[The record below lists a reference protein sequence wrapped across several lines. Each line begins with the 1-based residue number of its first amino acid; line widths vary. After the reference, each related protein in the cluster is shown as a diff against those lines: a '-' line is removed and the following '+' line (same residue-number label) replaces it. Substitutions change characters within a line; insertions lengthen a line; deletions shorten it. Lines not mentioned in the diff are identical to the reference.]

1 MTAAP
6 TRVREL
12 PRERVL
18 EFAETL
24 PTGQREAVID
34 LAGKW
39 KHGWI
44 PLDAIAAAIKAK
56 QMKGDGI
63 RRPGANAGAV
73 RPRPAGKSRLDARG
87 AAQRAAVVNGARA
100 KGRPAQPGRRTAAPG
115 APASPRTELQ
125 THAAEAVRLK
135 APELRDRAAK
145 GDRVAAAELER
156 RAAKRTAKAPA
167 AKGAEQAL
175 HDRYAAART
184 PQEKE
189 LAASNLAEHYRA
201 AGKATPARNWQRTA
215 EKHAPGEPAGSS
227 TPEHIAKMTPEQMRA
242 ELAPSKAPHTAAV
255 AGVGDGA
262 ATPAGMPTISR
273 EDAMRRLAA
282 SYTHTELAAE
292 LKRAKTGSDAHKI
305 LHEEGV
311 RRLQQAEHPDA
322 PPREEPPAVP
332 AAKPKAKRKPSALH
346 EEYRR
351 QREEQ
356 DRRFEAHAGGGVAA
370 QDTKSQEYKDYFG
383 VGDHSTTPQE
393 ERVTFAR
400 FLEQRRQGNEYQRR
414 QQQAYDS
421 GVKLGVQH
429 AQQSDSSKHDAEYAH
444 HEANHGQDG
453 AEMFGSGY
461 SDGILAGSQKAEEAR
476 KAAESA
482 KATADYDAAHKRA
495 TNASVAAGRAGTA
508 EAHKAAILAH
518 ADAGKAALAAGD
530 REQAQHHI
538 ALAGQHKA
546 AHGKAVQREAEAGD
560 ATKVNERLRA
570 ESAARGEP
578 QTEAEHAARAHDWN
592 IGNRVQATAD
602 GHSTAATPEDAAVVL
617 RSRWT
622 TPAQKEAARKLAQ
635 QRHEAVTAAAR
646 ERLAGTSDEELAK
659 LLREHPLATANMPAE
674 NKRAIAAVARERL
687 AARGGHAFTTGDQ
700 AELNRKLE
708 AEHPGASMTHAGQ
721 SMSDGELATA
731 DPGKLTDRDLLIARH
746 NSAMIPA
753 RAQAIQAEINRRHA
767 EKNAARPPAEPAHMP
782 DAEARAIARMG
793 TETDRSRAPG
803 PNGEQHGDVVTLT
816 NVGTSGERRAVY
828 VGRDINGNPQYRGTV
843 NGTMSTSSIPASS
856 YDKIGPRVNKGSE
869 IVPRNP
875 GQSRFARPV
884 ENLKRRELTAE
895 LLTAKGPREQQLQAE
910 LTRRNTARANGSPAR
925 GLNDYG
931 TRHDNPTRLQEAQD
945 RGPVRLEGNQSIVLN
960 GPNAGKVSEGRSS
973 ATAGS
978 AAERKATVRKVG
990 ANGTDVTVEH
1000 NGTTYRRSG
1009 GGAFYTV
1016 PERGAGQMVESPT
1029 LQRRLERAHFAAL
1042 EQHHAAENPS
1052 AARQFGEAANAGQR
1066 ANIGEAQAQARK
1078 AAQGPPQQGEMF
1090 GGHGEHQGDMFDQPP
1105 EPAKA
1110 APSIRVEHSGDG
1122 TVVYGTE
1129 RGDTATTE
1137 ALKAQGFKW
1146 SRNLGGWYLPR
1157 TWNESTRELRVRGLQ
1172 ARLGDKITVERGARG
1187 PSGTAAE
1194 RAQAQIARA
1203 NEIADQQ
1210 RERAAR
1216 FRAESDAQ
1224 DAAARR
1230 ISDHIPMGQP
1240 ILVGHH
1246 SEGRHRR
1253 DLERIH
1259 SRTRKSIEAHDNAQ
1273 HAEGRAQS
1281 AEARARQLG
1290 DPRAA
1295 ARRLERSQAELR
1307 SVERK
1312 LNGTGKEMH
1321 GENHPAT
1328 GDYAE
1333 RLRARQTELK
1343 QSIEHDTGIAGDLV
1357 GGESGQARYG
1367 KHNVQPGDVV
1377 KVGGT
1382 SHIVHSTGPKN
1393 AKLMTSV
1400 GPLPYAYTQIQAHGP
1415 LEDASTDTLKKMLA
1429 NSDRIASFG
1438 SSRRTFPPAVTDRI
1452 KSILRAR
1459 GEG

>member
-87 AAQRAAVVNGARA
+87 PRSAPRWSTAPAPRAAPRSLAAVPRLPVR
-100 KGRPAQPGRRTAAPG
+100 RPRRGPNCRRTP
-115 APASPRTELQ
+115 PRPSGS
-125 THAAEAVRLK
+125 RR
-135 APELRDRAAK
+135 PELRDRAAK
-145 GDRVAAAELER
+145 GDRVAKAELER

-273 EDAMRRLAA
+273 EDAMRRMAA

-978 AAERKATVRKVG
+978 AAEPKATVRKVG

-1052 AARQFGEAANAGQR
+1052 AARQFGEAAN
-1066 ANIGEAQAQARK
+1066 
-1078 AAQGPPQQGEMF
+1078 
-1090 GGHGEHQGDMFDQPP
+1090 
-1105 EPAKA
+1105 
-1110 APSIRVEHSGDG
+1110 S
-1122 TVVYGTE
+1122 
-1129 RGDTATTE
+1129 
-1137 ALKAQGFKW
+1137 
-1146 SRNLGGWYLPR
+1146 
-1157 TWNESTRELRVRGLQ
+1157 
-1172 ARLGDKITVERGARG
+1172 
-1187 PSGTAAE
+1187 
-1194 RAQAQIARA
+1194 
-1203 NEIADQQ
+1203 
-1210 RERAAR
+1210 RAAR
-1216 FRAESDAQ
+1216 EHRRGAGAGTEGRAGPAAAGRDVRRSRRASGRYVRPAAGAGQGRAEHPCGAL
-1224 DAAARR
+1224 R
-1230 ISDHIPMGQP
+1230 
-1240 ILVGHH
+1240 
-1246 SEGRHRR
+1246 GRHRGLR
-1253 DLERIH
+1253 HRAGRHRHHRGAQGARLQVVPQPRRVVPAADVERV
-1259 SRTRKSIEAHDNAQ
+1259 
-1273 HAEGRAQS
+1273 HARAPRAGPTGPPRRQDHRGAWRSGPVRHRGRA
-1281 AEARARQLG
+1281 RAGADCPGER
-1290 DPRAA
+1290 DCRPAA
-1295 ARRLERSQAELR
+1295 
-1307 SVERK
+1307 
-1312 LNGTGKEMH
+1312 
-1321 GENHPAT
+1321 
-1328 GDYAE
+1328 
-1333 RLRARQTELK
+1333 
-1343 QSIEHDTGIAGDLV
+1343 
-1357 GGESGQARYG
+1357 
-1367 KHNVQPGDVV
+1367 
-1377 KVGGT
+1377 
-1382 SHIVHSTGPKN
+1382 
-1393 AKLMTSV
+1393 
-1400 GPLPYAYTQIQAHGP
+1400 
-1415 LEDASTDTLKKMLA
+1415 
-1429 NSDRIASFG
+1429 
-1438 SSRRTFPPAVTDRI
+1438 
-1452 KSILRAR
+1452 
-1459 GEG
+1459 